1 MNAPTD
7 ILTTIIRH
15 KAQEIATR
23 SEEVPLRQ
31 MAELAATA
39 SSPRGFARALE
50 ARISANQAAVIAEI
64 KKASPSKGVIREDF
78 DPGAI
83 ASSYAAGG
91 ASALSVLTD
100 EKFFQGSIQALRDAR
115 NACELP
121 VLRKD
126 FMIDS
131 YQVYEARAMG
141 ADCILLIVAALGDA
155 QLNDLAG
162 LALHL
167 DMDVLVEVHCDE
179 ELERALPLQGTLLG
193 INNRNLRT
201 FETHL
206 ETTIAML
213 PKIPKGRRVITE
225 SGIRT
230 AEDVRMMRDHEVH
243 GFLVGE
249 AFMRADDPGAEL
261 TSLFSG
267 QI

>member
-23 SEEVPLRQ
+23 SEEVPLRR

-50 ARISANQAAVIAEI
+50 VRISANQAAVIAEI

-78 DPGAI
+78 DPAAI

-100 EKFFQGSIQALRDAR
+100 EKFFQGSIEALRDAR

-131 YQVYEARAMG
+131 YQV
-141 ADCILLIVAALGDA
+141 
-155 QLNDLAG
+155 
-162 LALHL
+162 
-167 DMDVLVEVHCDE
+167 
-179 ELERALPLQGTLLG
+179 
-193 INNRNLRT
+193 
-201 FETHL
+201 
-206 ETTIAML
+206 
-213 PKIPKGRRVITE
+213 
-225 SGIRT
+225 
-230 AEDVRMMRDHEVH
+230 
-243 GFLVGE
+243 
-249 AFMRADDPGAEL
+249 
-261 TSLFSG
+261 
-267 QI
+267 